1 MTTKG
6 ESNMAEVTLFFKKL
20 LAKRKDLSTLESQ
33 VLEYMLKYPNKVS
46 EKTIDEFANEIF
58 VSTATVS
65 RTCKKLGFK
74 GYQQLKYA
82 LDQYTG
88 TKEEVTKQQD
98 SQSSEEI
105 DSHIVRFQKEMK
117 RAMMDVDAAGI
128 LSVVETIKNSQ
139 LVEFFSVGASFP
151 FGSDA
156 ARKLTFAGKISSARS
171 DWDELRAVAHNMN
184 PTDVAIIL
192 SHSGETLHL
201 IEYAAM
207 LKERHV
213 PVILISGTKGSY
225 LESIADLTL
234 TAYSKSFY
242 CETIDMSSRFT
253 MNLLIDL
260 IIFEYIKQT
269 TE

>member
-1 MTTKG
+1 
-6 ESNMAEVTLFFKKL
+6 MAEVTLFFKKL

-46 EKTIDEFANEIF
+46 EKTIDEFASEIF

-88 TKEEVTKQQD
+88 TKEEANEQQGNH
-98 SQSSEEI
+98 SSEEI
-105 DSHIVRFQKEMK
+105 DGHIVRFQKEMN
-117 RAMMDVDAAGI
+117 RAMTDVDATGI
-128 LSVVETIKNSQ
+128 LSVVDWIKKSQ

-156 ARKLTFAGKISSARS
+156 ARKLTFAGKIASARN
-171 DWDELRAVAHNMN
+171 DWDELRAVASAMK

-201 IEYAAM
+201 IEYAAI
-207 LKERHV
+207 LKEHHV
-213 PVILISGTKGSY
+213 PIILISGTKGSHI
-225 LESIADLTL
+225 ESIADLTL
-234 TAYSKSFY
+234 TAYSKSYY
-242 CETIDMSSRFT
+242 CEDIDMSSRFT

-260 IIFEYIKQT
+260 MIFEYIKQV